1 MALGLGSVGLVIHA
15 VPYFGRCSGLGFHV
29 SRVSVSRCQTGL
41 KKTCRCLMYSVWPVV
56 GEALAEIGDL
66 WGAWRVLMRELLYR
80 ELRLE

>member
-1 MALGLGSVGLVIHA
+1 
-15 VPYFGRCSGLGFHV
+15 
-29 SRVSVSRCQTGL
+29 
-41 KKTCRCLMYSVWPVV
+41 MYSVWPVV